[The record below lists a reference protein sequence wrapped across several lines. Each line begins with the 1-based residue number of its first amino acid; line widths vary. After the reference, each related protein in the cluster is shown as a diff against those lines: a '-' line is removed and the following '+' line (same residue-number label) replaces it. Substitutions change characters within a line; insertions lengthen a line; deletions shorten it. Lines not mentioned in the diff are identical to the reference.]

1 MCLKLGGRGIKG
13 RHEGGS
19 GGKKGEKKGR
29 REEAGVMRRERK
41 HELRKKRG

>member
-1 MCLKLGGRGIKG
+1 MS
-13 RHEGGS
+13 EG
-19 GGKKGEKKGR
+19 KMERREKKKGR